1 MLTDAPQLNIT
12 NVIAPNGGRV
22 YVDHAHPEYSAPET
36 TDPFEAARYDR
47 AGDLIM
53 QAATERA
60 RTQTGTPIA
69 LHRNNVDGKG
79 SCWGAH
85 ENYMMARS
93 VPFDL
98 VTRLM
103 TLHFVTRQIYA
114 GSGRVG
120 IGENSEIP
128 GYQLS
133 QRADYIHVK
142 VGLQT
147 TFERPII
154 NTRDESHS
162 TDEYRRLHVI
172 VGDANRMEVPQ
183 ALKLG
188 TTSMLLWLLEH
199 ADEAGFDLNA
209 FLDELE
215 LADPVEAMHTV
226 SHDLTLGASLPL
238 ANGGE
243 TNAWLIQL
251 KLRQAVYQVAALVEG
266 TDTAGEPAWPDKST
280 TSIMAMW
287 QQALIDCAE
296 YYLQIENFCVTSRM
310 AAQMAAARKTAPQN
324 HRGSC
329 AQRGQ
334 WLERPATEGH
344 RPEMGGARPRGQ
356 HLHQTR
362 TPYRTGDERRR
373 HRTRR
378 HRTSGRHPRLA
389 QGETRGT
396 IR

>member
-1 MLTDAPQLNIT
+1 
-12 NVIAPNGGRV
+12 
-22 YVDHAHPEYSAPET
+22 
-36 TDPFEAARYDR
+36 
-47 AGDLIM
+47 
-53 QAATERA
+53 
-60 RTQTGTPIA
+60 
-69 LHRNNVDGKG
+69 
-79 SCWGAH
+79 
-85 ENYMMARS
+85 MMARS

-103 TLHFVTRQIYA
+103 TLHFVTRQIHA

-133 QRADYIHVK
+133 QRADYIHAK

-287 QQALIDCAE
+287 QQALIDCASIRHTAGDDE
-296 YYLQIENFCVTSRM
+296 RLAMTGEASRIEWLLKWQLLENC
-310 AAQMAAARKTAPQN
+310 AAKSPQ
-324 HRGSC
+324 
-329 AQRGQ
+329 
-334 WLERPATEGH
+334 RPHPAWPTDGMIATEGH

-362 TPYRTGDERRR
+362 TPHRTGGERRR
-373 HRTRR
+373 HRTRH
-378 HRTSGRHPRLA
+378 HRTAGRHPRLA
-389 QGETRGT
+389 QGKTRGA
-396 IR
+396 IRR